1 MSSPLPLIHPTT
13 YLFVPGHRP
22 DRFAKALATAAGAV
36 IIDLEDAVAPED
48 KTAAREAIRGWCAG
62 GARPDKPLMLRINDE
77 STPWHADDIAL
88 AKSTGLVS
96 LMLPKCESAQQVTR
110 VLGRLGAGGSVMVLV
125 ETARGIHN
133 VEDIAASGASR
144 IAFGTLDYAV
154 DLDLS
159 GDERGL
165 EYASAKIAHASR
177 IAGIP
182 SPVAGVTPDIAPER
196 VVADLA
202 FARAFGFGA
211 KLCIHPAQVE
221 AVRGAMKPT
230 EEQVAWARRVIDATA
245 SNAGAVKVD
254 GKMVDKPVIL
264 KAERILAAS
273 QG

>member
-1 MSSPLPLIHPTT
+1 MPAPLPVT

-22 DRFAKALATAAGAV
+22 DRYGKALATAAGAV

-48 KTAAREAIRGWCAG
+48 KAAAREAIRGWCAS
-62 GARPDKPLMLRINDE
+62 GARPDKAVMLRINDE

-96 LMLPKCESAQQVTR
+96 LMLPKCESADQVTR
-110 VLGRLGAGGSVMVLV
+110 LLGKIGTGGSVMVLV
-125 ETARGIHN
+125 ETARGVHN
-133 VEDIAASGASR
+133 VEDIAASGVSR

-177 IAGIP
+177 IAGIA
-182 SPVAGVTPDIAPER
+182 SPVAGVTPDIAAER

-230 EEQVAWARRVIDATA
+230 DEQVAWAKRVIEATA

-264 KAERILAAS
+264 KAERILAAAVA
-273 QG
+273 